1 MWKKKIRF
9 DRLFWQSSS
18 VHCTAFPTPCSYC
31 ISLWGKFI
39 KNVTVI
45 FIFNFMIVNNVKEKK
60 SVPQIDPSPVPTALK
75 KIVSRIFSEILSQC
89 AVLSAFWCW
98 QMLFPWGHPVTF
110 EQEQQQ
116 PRVRANGLNLNN
128 IRTYVWGCMMCTT
141 SLY

>member
-1 MWKKKIRF
+1 MKKENPIWSLILTVKFRALYCF
-9 DRLFWQSSS
+9 PNSLFLLHITMRQI
-18 VHCTAFPTPCSYC
+18 Y
-31 ISLWGKFI
+31 
-39 KNVTVI
+39 KNITVI

-60 SVPQIDPSPVPTALK
+60 SVPQIDTSPIPTALK

-128 IRTYVWGCMMCTT
+128 IGTYVWGCMMCTT